1 MTNPQSE
8 DLVSVSFSM
17 PKAAVIRPPTEVLDP
32 APGWQFITD
41 ASTGYHHHLPTPEW
55 LQEQADRIQQ
65 LEREKAEREL
75 ELLRLVEKVSAD
87 ARDANTEADT
97 LARAFQIAHVII
109 GGRATPRE
117 QEFLD
122 EVLTIAER
130 RVNGE

>member
-65 LEREKAEREL
+65 LEREKAEAE
-75 ELLRLVEKVSAD
+75 
-87 ARDANTEADT
+87 TEAAT
-97 LARAFQIAHVII
+97 LARALMAHYQ
-109 GGRATPRE
+109 RADVEWLLTYATKE
-117 QEFLD
+117 TKQA
-122 EVLTIAER
+122 LTIAKR